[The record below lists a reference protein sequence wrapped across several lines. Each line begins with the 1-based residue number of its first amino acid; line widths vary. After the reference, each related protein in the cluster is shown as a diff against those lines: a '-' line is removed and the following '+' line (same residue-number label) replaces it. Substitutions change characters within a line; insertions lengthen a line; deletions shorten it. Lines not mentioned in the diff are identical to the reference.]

1 LLGKHSLFKNINF
14 KAVHHRIS
22 ILPVEKIMRENS
34 KKPIILVVG
43 ESVKEYGFIK
53 NWLESNEYSTR
64 ETADVFEVLDEI
76 SDFTVRRCPDVF
88 MLQTTSQS
96 GDFNEINELVQTFSD
111 CSDILVAC
119 VSGEEKSADGKN
131 TSQPFSKT
139 EANLNALL
147 PALSRAAANNGL

>member
-1 LLGKHSLFKNINF
+1 
-14 KAVHHRIS
+14 
-22 ILPVEKIMRENS
+22 MRENN
-34 KKPIILVVG
+34 KKPVILVVG

-53 NWLESNEYSTR
+53 NWLASNEYSTR

-76 SDFTVRRCPDVF
+76 SDFTVRCCPDVF

-96 GDFNEINELVQTFSD
+96 GDCNEINEINELVQTFSD

-119 VSGEEKSADGKN
+119 VSGEEKSADGKDI
-131 TSQPFSKT
+131 SQPFSKT

-147 PALSRAAANNGL
+147 PALSRAAANNIL

>member
-1 LLGKHSLFKNINF
+1 
-14 KAVHHRIS
+14 
-22 ILPVEKIMRENS
+22 MREKS
-34 KKPIILVVG
+34 RQPVILLVG
-43 ESVKEYGFIK
+43 DCGKEYDFIK
-53 NWLESNEYSTR
+53 NWLESNEFSTR
-64 ETADVFEVLDEI
+64 ETADVYEVLDEI

-88 MLQTTSQS
+88 MLQATSQS

-119 VSGEEKSADGKN
+119 VSGEEKSADSKN

-147 PALSRAAANNGL
+147 PALSRAAANNRF